1 MAYDPVN
8 MLKDTVKRVA
18 EAADDLGRGE
28 IVWSRASD
36 AANTLEQLE
45 ELAAGLAGL
54 LAQTDALVRLAPGRG
69 AEEASGLVREAVAA
83 AALLQERVGRARE
96 AVGAVRFG

>member
-45 ELAAGLAGL
+45 ELAAGLAKL
-54 LAQTDALVRLAPGRG
+54 LAQTDALVRLAPGRE

-83 AALLQERVGRARE
+83 AALLQERVGKARG